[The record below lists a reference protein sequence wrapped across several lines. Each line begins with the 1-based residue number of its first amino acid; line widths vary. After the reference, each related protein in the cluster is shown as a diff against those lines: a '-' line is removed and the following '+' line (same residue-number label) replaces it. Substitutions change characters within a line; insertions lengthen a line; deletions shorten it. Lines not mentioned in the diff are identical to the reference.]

1 MKTNDI
7 RQAYFEFFTHK
18 DRHHKKIPPAPLI
31 PPGDPT
37 TLFTGFGMQQLV
49 PYLKGEPH
57 PMGKRL
63 VNSQPC
69 FRAEDIEEVGDSH
82 HTTFFEMLG
91 NWSLGDYFKQDQLT
105 WIWEFFTKTLNLPQ
119 DKLHLTLFQGN
130 QDVPKDKESFDIW
143 KKIGI
148 PESRI
153 HYYPAEKNWWSRAGT
168 PDKMPPGEIGGT
180 TCEVFFEFQ
189 QLKHNP
195 KFGKTC
201 HPNCDCGKFIE
212 IGNSVFMEYEKQAGG
227 SLKPLPKKNV
237 DFGGGLE
244 RLAAATQNTPD
255 MFQIDI
261 IAPVIKEIEKS
272 CDKKYESKQKIS
284 MRVIADHLRA
294 ATFMI
299 AEDVEPSNKE
309 QGYILRRLLRRA
321 AVKMH
326 QLKGGLTPVP
336 GFISICHEVIRQ
348 YPDFF
353 KTPVVR
359 KKVDKIIDHE
369 MDKFARSL
377 DRGLKESEK
386 FDSNIHT
393 DANLFAFNLFQ
404 SYGFPFD
411 ISKELIEKKGGIVS
425 QSKFN
430 KIFEGHKKLSRQAAK
445 KIFKGG
451 LADQSEITTKL
462 HTATHLL
469 HQSLRQIL
477 GDHVRQEGSNITA
490 ERLRFD
496 FTHPQALTEAEIK
509 KIESLI
515 NQKIKANLPVKKTIQ
530 SKDQAL
536 KSGVL
541 AFFKET
547 YPDKVSIYSIGTFS
561 QEICGG
567 PHVTSTAEIGG
578 VKIIKQE
585 SVAAGKRR
593 IYAVLKNGTQK
604 PAHQT

>member
-7 RQAYFEFFTHK
+7 RQAYLDFFTHK
-18 DRHHKKIPPAPLI
+18 DRQHKKIPPAPLV

-37 TLFTGFGMQQLV
+37 TLFTGSGMQQLV

-63 VNSQPC
+63 VDSQPC
-69 FRAEDIEEVGDSH
+69 FRAEDIEEVGDNR

-91 NWSLGDYFKQDQLT
+91 NWSLGDYFKKDQLA

-119 DKLHLTLFQGN
+119 NQLHLTLFQGN

-168 PDKMPPGEIGGT
+168 PDKMPSGEIGGT

-212 IGNSVFMEYEKQAGG
+212 IGNSVFMEYDKQTDGL
-227 SLKPLPKKNV
+227 LKPLPKKNV

-261 IAPVIKEIEKS
+261 ITPVIKEIEKS
-272 CDKKYESKQKIS
+272 CDKKYEGKQKIS
-284 MRVIADHLRA
+284 MRIIADHLRA

-309 QGYILRRLLRRA
+309 QGYILRRLLRRS

-326 QLKGGLTPVP
+326 ELGGGLTPVSFT
-336 GFISICHEVIRQ
+336 GICHEVIRQ

-353 KTPVVR
+353 NTPIVR
-359 KKVDKIIDHE
+359 EKVDKIIGLE
-369 MDKFARSL
+369 MDKFASSL
-377 DRGLKESEK
+377 DRGLKEFEK
-386 FDSNIHT
+386 LESNQL
-393 DANLFAFNLFQ
+393 NELNAFNLFQ
-404 SYGFPFD
+404 TYGFPFE
-411 ISKELIEKKGGIVS
+411 ISEELFKKKG
-425 QSKFN
+425 KTLNRKEFN
-430 KIFEGHKKLSRQAAK
+430 QVFEDHKKLSRAASK
-445 KIFKGG
+445 SMFKGG
-451 LADQSEITTKL
+451 LEDQSEETKKL

-490 ERLRFD
+490 KRLRFD
-496 FTHPQALTEAEIK
+496 FSHPQALTEVEIK
-509 KIESLI
+509 KIENLI
-515 NQKIKANLPVKKTIQ
+515 NKKIKANLPVKKTIQ
-530 SKDQAL
+530 AKAKAL

-547 YPDKVSIYSIGTFS
+547 YPDKVSIYSIGDFS

-567 PHVTSTAEIGG
+567 SHVTSTVEIGG